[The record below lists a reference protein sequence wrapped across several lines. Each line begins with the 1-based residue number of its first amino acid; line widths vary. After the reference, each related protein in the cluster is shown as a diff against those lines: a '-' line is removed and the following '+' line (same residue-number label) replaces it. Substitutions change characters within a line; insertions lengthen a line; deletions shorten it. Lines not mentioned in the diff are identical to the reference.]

1 MTAKLIIAGLSLFV
15 ACKGKEK
22 VVQPVET
29 VPVATERPDW
39 VRSRP
44 VSSTYYVGIGLGT
57 KSRADYQEGAK
68 KNAMND
74 LASEISVRVEG
85 NSLLSTLDRRTAFS
99 ETYTSNIR
107 TSTSEQLE
115 GFELVD
121 TWENGTEYW
130 TYYRLSRA
138 EHARIKAERKRKAIE
153 QATDL
158 YRRSAES
165 LNAGDLK
172 SAVDMDL
179 RALLAM
185 KEYWGESD
193 QVDLDGR
200 TVVLA
205 NELYSDLQRLVG
217 GVRIGILPERCS
229 LDHTGHFRREML
241 ISTTF
246 EGEAGRSDLRQ
257 LPLIIEYPG
266 MSGKVIEKRSTD
278 NDGQARTLVQRVQ
291 LDASSPEVKVMLD
304 MDAMTP
310 SDLEQGL
317 VKPLM
322 AGLSV
327 PERRAAIDV
336 EMPRLHMVAK
346 ESNMGEAITEG
357 GAALALKEELSRKG
371 FRFVD
376 GPSEADMI
384 MTVNASTREGGT
396 ANGFFTAYL
405 DISFSFRDRKK
416 NEVIY
421 EGGRQGV
428 KGVQLNYTK
437 AGLEAYKKASQEVRK
452 ELVPAMMDAIL

>member
-1 MTAKLIIAGLSLFV
+1 M
-15 ACKGKEK
+15 
-22 VVQPVET
+22 
-29 VPVATERPDW
+29 
-39 VRSRP
+39 
-44 VSSTYYVGIGLGT
+44 
-57 KSRADYQEGAK
+57 
-68 KNAMND
+68 
-74 LASEISVRVEG
+74 
-85 NSLLSTLDRRTAFS
+85 
-99 ETYTSNIR
+99 
-107 TSTSEQLE
+107 
-115 GFELVD
+115 
-121 TWENGTEYW
+121 
-130 TYYRLSRA
+130 
-138 EHARIKAERKRKAIE
+138 
-153 QATDL
+153 
-158 YRRSAES
+158 
-165 LNAGDLK
+165 
-172 SAVDMDL
+172 
-179 RALLAM
+179 
-185 KEYWGESD
+185 
-193 QVDLDGR
+193 
-200 TVVLA
+200 
-205 NELYSDLQRLVG
+205 
-217 GVRIGILPERCS
+217 
-229 LDHTGHFRREML
+229 
-241 ISTTF
+241 
-246 EGEAGRSDLRQ
+246 GRSDLRQ

-336 EMPRLHMVAK
+336 EMPRVHLVAK

-376 GPSEADMI
+376 RPADADMI
-384 MTVNASTREGGT
+384 MSVNASTREGGT

-405 DISFSFRDRKK
+405 DISFSFRDRTK